1 MKTIKKYWVLIIT
14 SILALLGL
22 TAYFAKRRNAK
33 QADKLDTAIDQ
44 NNKQVDINA
53 GKIDVIEDIKQDI
66 LEDVVDLKTEIDSL
80 QKQKAK
86 PTTTKKPK
94 TAKAAKDNILSKT
107 NKKKPVKKK

>member
-1 MKTIKKYWVLIIT
+1 MKMIKQYWALIVGG
-14 SILALLGL
+14 ILALLGL
-22 TAYFAKRRNAK
+22 TAYFGKK
-33 QADKLDTAIDQ
+33 ISKKKTDKLDTAIDQ

-66 LEDVVDLKTEIDSL
+66 LEDVIDLKTEIDSL